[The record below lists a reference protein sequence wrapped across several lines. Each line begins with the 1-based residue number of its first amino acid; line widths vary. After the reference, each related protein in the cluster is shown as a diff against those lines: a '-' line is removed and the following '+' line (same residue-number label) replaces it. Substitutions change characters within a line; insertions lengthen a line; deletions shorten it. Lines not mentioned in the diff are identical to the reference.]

1 MRYLQCPSLYF
12 PGIGSGCHG
21 CNAGCTESDVVMHV
35 LPHKGHPPPWAERA
49 GRPKKSE
56 NFETPR
62 AGSNRPYP
70 IARVDGGSRARIFMA
85 RDRCP
90 GRVVADFQAFLTIFM
105 VWPLA
110 RPDPHRG

>member
-1 MRYLQCPSLYF
+1 MLRRWCVWVAA
-12 PGIGSGCHG
+12 
-21 CNAGCTESDVVMHV
+21 AGCGRWTRSLTRRHV
-35 LPHKGHPPPWAERA
+35 RSGPPTALGRAA

-56 NFETPR
+56 NFQTPR
-62 AGSNRPYP
+62 TGSNRPYP